1 MRAIFRAR
9 VLHATVTF
17 RGEHTVKHPYL
28 APRRG
33 SSNYYFRRKIPLE
46 LQSLLQRKDFWL
58 SLETPSKEVAIA
70 RLLLA
75 ALEFERL
82 IAPARAAVDT
92 AAATSETWL
101 PHGLRPAVDDEPHPY
116 HPTAQPP
123 GTTRLDAI
131 HIPRLVE
138 RYKSI
143 ALSSDDA
150 YRPVLL
156 REEPARE
163 PDGSLYDDEAHKNLL
178 QEARRQ
184 LRRSRAAEDFSDVR
198 ESVEEHLTW
207 ERAWLPA
214 ASTEFVTLLKAIA
227 DAQLAV
233 VEEELRRIEGEVS
246 ETPELIPLVDGD
258 DTREAALECWK
269 AERMPSPKT
278 VNDSARQVQRFK
290 SHVGNLPLSVLTPDH
305 VERFKTL
312 CLEKDDVEHG
322 RVNTILSLLS
332 PLVTLAM
339 RRKLTKLASNPFSGM
354 KYSAKVVDL
363 NRQTVRTAF
372 TTDQLNQVFACPVYT
387 QGHRPGK
394 GGVEA
399 AYWLPLLG
407 PHTGARVEDLC
418 RLTVADMVQ
427 REGAWCFH
435 LHDSKRESRT
445 GNRAVMRHVPVHRN
459 LLRLGW
465 LDYVESR
472 RPAGGSAWLF
482 PDLSTN
488 QYKKRGAVFSNW
500 FNAYLRSPIG
510 ITDRALVYHSFRH
523 TFQTFGELAGI
534 SGHVIDEL
542 IGHAPDSRYGRKEG
556 GFKRL
561 PFALLIQA
569 MEKLDFPG
577 LELGHL
583 PYAGRA

>member
-1 MRAIFRAR
+1 M
-9 VLHATVTF
+9 
-17 RGEHTVKHPYL
+17 KHPYL

-58 SLETPSKEVAIA
+58 SLETPSKEVAIT
-70 RLLLA
+70 RLPLA

-82 IAPARAAVDT
+82 IAPARAAADA
-92 AAATSETWL
+92 AAATCDSWL
-101 PHGLRPAVDDEPHPY
+101 PHSLRPADDDEPHPY

-123 GTTRLDAI
+123 GTTRLSAVQ
-131 HIPRLVE
+131 IPRLVE
-138 RYKSI
+138 RYTVNALANDDETRPTYFKKKSDEVE
-143 ALSSDDA
+143 AEAEAEGKDKDD
-150 YRPVLL
+150 
-156 REEPARE
+156 
-163 PDGSLYDDEAHKNLL
+163 YDDEAHRSLL
-178 QEARRQ
+178 LEARQQ
-184 LRRSRAAEDFSDVR
+184 LRRARASDDFSDVR

-214 ASTEFVTLLKAIA
+214 ASTEFVTLLRAIT

-233 VEEELRRIEGEVS
+233 VEEELRRLEGKVS
-246 ETPELIPLVDGD
+246 ETPELIPLVDED
-258 DTREAALECWK
+258 DTWEAALKCWK

-278 VNDSARQVQRFK
+278 VNDVTRQVQRFK

-312 CLEKDDVEHG
+312 CLEKDEVEHG

-339 RRKLTKLASNPFSGM
+339 RKKLTKLASTPFSGM
-354 KYSAKVVDL
+354 KYPAKVVER
-363 NRQTVRTAF
+363 NRKTVRTAF
-372 TTDQLNQVFACPVYT
+372 TIEQLNAIFASPVCT
-387 QGHRPGK
+387 HGHRPGK
-394 GGVEA
+394 GGGEA

-427 REGAWCFH
+427 RDGAWCFH

-445 GNRAVMRHVPVHRN
+445 GNRTVMRHVPVHRN
-459 LLRLGW
+459 LRRLGW

-488 QYKKRGAVFSNW
+488 QYGKRGAVFSNW

-510 ITDRALVYHSFRH
+510 LTDPALVYHSFRH

-556 GFKRL
+556 RFKRL
-561 PFALLIQA
+561 PFELLVQA

-583 PYAGRA
+583 MHRT

>member
-1 MRAIFRAR
+1 M
-9 VLHATVTF
+9 
-17 RGEHTVKHPYL
+17 KHPYL
-28 APRRG
+28 TCRAD
-33 SSNYYFRRKIPLE
+33 STHYYFRRKVPLE
-46 LQSLLQRKDFWL
+46 LRAQLEKTEIWL
-58 SLETPSKEVAIA
+58 SLETPCRTEAIT
-70 RLLLA
+70 RLPMA

-82 IAPARAAVDT
+82 IAPARTAVDA
-92 AAATSETWL
+92 AAATGENWL
-101 PHGLRPAVDDEPHPY
+101 PHSLRPAGDAEPHPY
-116 HPTAQPP
+116 HPTVQPT
-123 GTTRLDAI
+123 GTTRLDAL

-143 ALSSDDA
+143 ALSNDDA

-156 REEPARE
+156 KEEPARE

-184 LRRSRAAEDFSDVR
+184 LRRARAAEEFSDVR
-198 ESVEEHLTW
+198 ESVEEHLMW

-246 ETPELIPLVDGD
+246 ATPELVPLVDED
-258 DTREAALECWK
+258 DTWDAALECWK
-269 AERMPSPKT
+269 KERAPSPKT
-278 VNDSARQVQRFK
+278 ANDVASQIQRFK
-290 SHVGNLPLSVLTPDH
+290 SHVGALPLSVLTPDH
-305 VERFKTL
+305 VEQFKTL
-312 CLEKDDVEHG
+312 CLEKDGVEHG

-339 RRKLTKLASNPFSGM
+339 RKKLTKLASNPFSGT
-354 KYSAKVVDL
+354 KYPAKLVEL
-363 NRQTVRTAF
+363 NRKTVRTAF
-372 TTDQLNQVFACPVYT
+372 TTDQLNAVFASPVWT
-387 QGHRPGK
+387 RGHRPGK
-394 GGVEA
+394 GGGDA
-399 AYWLPLLG
+399 AFWLPPLAV
-407 PHTGARVEDLC
+407 HTGARVEDLC

-427 REGAWCFH
+427 RDGVWCFH

-445 GNRAVMRHVPVHRN
+445 GNRSVMRHVPIHRN

-472 RPAGGSAWLF
+472 RSAGGAAWLF

-488 QYKKRGAVFSNW
+488 QYEKRGAVFSNW
-500 FNAYLRSPIG
+500 FNEYLRSPIG
-510 ITDRALVYHSFRH
+510 IQDPALVFHSFRH
-523 TFQTFGELAGI
+523 TFQTYGELAGI
-534 SGHVIDEL
+534 SGHIIDEL
-542 IGHAPDSRYGRKEG
+542 IGHAPDSRYGKKEG
-556 GFKRL
+556 GLKRL
-561 PFALLIQA
+561 PFELLIQA

-583 PYAGRA
+583 PYAGRACGRFSSNGAGKI